1 MGFDLL
7 PPDLSFGSLC
17 EFYAPYALDFFGV
30 EFLSKILQKEPNWM
44 NDWSKMV
51 PVQGLQSHRKL
62 KSAEYWGTLIYVR
75 RI

>member
-1 MGFDLL
+1 MALRRSKLKKAKNVMGFDLS

-44 NDWSKMV
+44 ND
-51 PVQGLQSHRKL
+51 
-62 KSAEYWGTLIYVR
+62 
-75 RI
+75 